1 MKIANFKNYS
11 SFYLKLIYNRIMD
24 LELLK
29 NLCDTPGVPGVE
41 DEIAKIVFKN
51 ISSLCF
57 SHEVDPMGNHIFQV
71 NNKIEGAPTIL
82 VDAHMDEVGFL
93 VSNIEA
99 NGMLRVIS
107 LGGIDPKL
115 FYGQRLTIWGK
126 KNVESTVAAI
136 PPHISGKNDS
146 VTQVED
152 CLIDTGLSVKEVLKL
167 IKIGDQ
173 VTFSTKCEIGF
184 DRVISKALD
193 DRVGLFVLIESVKAL
208 AKKKLNCNFFVSASV
223 QEEMGLR
230 GARIINS
237 RVNPDFSI
245 ALEGTVSN
253 DLVGVPQYKSL
264 ANLDNGPEIRISDK
278 YLIAD
283 RKFNSF
289 IEGLAK
295 KKKIP
300 YQLTAK
306 NAGGT
311 NSTAFQVTG
320 NGSKATVLSV
330 PVRYLHSP
338 SSICKIKDIKNTI
351 KLLTEII
358 SKINTFQNAK

>member
-1 MKIANFKNYS
+1 MN
-11 SFYLKLIYNRIMD
+11 LI
-24 LELLK
+24 LK
-29 NLCDTPGVPGVE
+29 NLIKAEEKASELFDQIQARGLICSNKTENDLNKEVFDLAFEMFG
-41 DEIAKIVFKN
+41 IKKYWHKRIVRAGENTLHPYKENPKN
-51 ISSLCF
+51 LMIK
-57 SHEVDPMGNHIFQV
+57 DND
-71 NNKIEGAPTIL
+71 IL
-82 VDAHMDEVGFL
+82 FL

-283 RKFNSF
+283 RKLNSF